1 MEIIGIIVG
10 ALLLLLFLGALI
22 IGFADAC
29 GEAVGEGSIYPDP
42 DGEKIK

>member
-10 ALLLLLFLGALI
+10 TLFLLLFLGALA

-29 GEAVGEGSIYPDP
+29 GVAAGEESIW
-42 DGEKIK
+42 